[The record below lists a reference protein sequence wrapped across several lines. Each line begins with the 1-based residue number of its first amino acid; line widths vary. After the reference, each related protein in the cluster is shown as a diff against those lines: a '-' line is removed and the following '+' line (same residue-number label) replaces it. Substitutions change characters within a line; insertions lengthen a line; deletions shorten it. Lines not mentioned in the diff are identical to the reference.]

1 MLLLLTVGENST
13 VFSAS
18 FQHNLRYPFLAPGR
32 TERIWVLLGRVKL
45 TQIDFMIIA
54 IKHKHKDC
62 SKVSK
67 THFQQ
72 KSYVH
77 QLCAL

>member
-45 TQIDFMIIA
+45 TQIDFKIIA
-54 IKHKHKDC
+54 IKHKQTQRLFKG
-62 SKVSK
+62 
-67 THFQQ
+67 
-72 KSYVH
+72 
-77 QLCAL
+77 L